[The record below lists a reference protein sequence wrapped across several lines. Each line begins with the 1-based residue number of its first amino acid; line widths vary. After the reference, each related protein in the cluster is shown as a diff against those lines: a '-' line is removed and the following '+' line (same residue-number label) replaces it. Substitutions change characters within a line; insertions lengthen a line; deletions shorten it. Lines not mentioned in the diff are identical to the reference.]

1 MSVVNDFYWQNLV
14 KLPRICK
21 KIETKILPI
30 VLYGGLVTAKLQEEK
45 DENNQNI
52 QKTKSSTGSV
62 FLVWC
67 VTYHKK

>member
-1 MSVVNDFYWQNLV
+1 MKF
-14 KLPRICK
+14 KICK
-21 KIETKILPI
+21 KIEIKILPI

-62 FLVWC
+62 FVWC